1 MNERRWRMSSPVE
14 ESLLLQTYDAVGDPA
29 RWDVL
34 LGRWA
39 SALEADSGLLFTPGD
54 QFSHQPMHGHRYDFE
69 TAKTYG
75 EYYHLHDVWTHN
87 GRDRGLFESGHVG
100 CGEML
105 APQHRLRQSLFYNDF
120 LRRMGQ
126 EWLLCTVLFNHG
138 NPVAVPETVLSFYR
152 GPQRRAFGR
161 GAMATLQRAVPHLQR
176 SLTLHHQLLRAR
188 ADRSLFES
196 GLDQIGIGMLLLGA
210 DGRVTFANRRAEAL
224 LRATTPPHQAPL
236 PVLERLDRQA
246 RQGIYTGQR
255 ITTAQGTLYAMATPN
270 NRLAAS
276 TTHVHGRGAVIWLID
291 TQRQGGGGVALAA
304 SLFGLT
310 RAEQKVLSLLL
321 EDQAP
326 KQIAQSLGVGLSTV
340 RTQLSSLLQKTGVR
354 RQQELLRL
362 MAAFPQA

>member
-1 MNERRWRMSSPVE
+1 MSTSVE
-14 ESLLLQTYDAVGDPA
+14 ETLLLQTYGAVGDPA
-29 RWDVL
+29 RWDAL

-69 TAKTYG
+69 TAQTYG

-87 GRDRGLFESGHVG
+87 GREQGLFESGHVG

-105 APQHRLRQSLFYNDF
+105 APQTRLRQSLFYNDF

-138 NPVAVPETVLSFYR
+138 NAASVPETVLSFYR

-176 SLTLHHQLLRAR
+176 SLTLHHELLRAR
-188 ADRSLFES
+188 ADRTLFES
-196 GLDQIGIGMLLLGA
+196 GLDQIGIGMLLLDT
-210 DGRVTFANRRAEAL
+210 DGRVRFANRRAEAL
-224 LRATTPPHQAPL
+224 LQPAASPQPPLL
-236 PVLERLDRQA
+236 PVLQQLDRRA
-246 RQGIYTGQR
+246 RQGRYTGQR
-255 ITTAQGTLYAMATPN
+255 IATAQGPVYAMATPN
-270 NRLAAS
+270 NRLTAG
-276 TTHVHGRGAVIWLID
+276 TTHVHGHGAVIWLID
-291 TQRQGGGGVALAA
+291 TQRQSGGAVALAA

-310 RAEQKVLSLLL
+310 PAEQKVLSLLM

-326 KQIAQSLGVGLSTV
+326 KQIAHSLGLGVSTV
-340 RTQLSSLLQKTGVR
+340 RTQLSALLQKTGAR
-354 RQQELLRL
+354 RQQDLLRL
-362 MAAFPQA
+362 MAAFPHG

>member
-1 MNERRWRMSSPVE
+1 MSTSVE
-14 ESLLLQTYDAVGDPA
+14 DTLLLQTYDAVGDPA
-29 RWDVL
+29 GWDAL

-39 SALEADSGLLFTPGD
+39 DALEADSGLLFTPGD

-69 TAKTYG
+69 TAQTYG

-105 APQHRLRQSLFYNDF
+105 APQRRLRQSLFYNDF

-126 EWLLCTVLFNHG
+126 EWLLCTVLFNQG
-138 NPVAVPETVLSFYR
+138 NAASVPETVLSFYR

-176 SLTLHHQLLRAR
+176 SLKLHHELLRAR

-210 DGRVTFANRRAEAL
+210 DGRVSFANRRAETLLQPAAPPQPPLLPAL
-224 LRATTPPHQAPL
+224 QQ
-236 PVLERLDRQA
+236 LDRLA
-246 RQGIYTGQR
+246 RQGRYTGQR
-255 ITTAQGTLYAMATPN
+255 VTTAQGPVYAMATPN

-276 TTHVHGRGAVIWLID
+276 NTPVRGHGAVIWLID
-291 TQRQGGGGVALAA
+291 AQRQGGGAVALAA

-310 RAEQKVLSLLL
+310 RAEQKVLSLLMEDHTPKEIAHTL
-321 EDQAP
+321 EV
-326 KQIAQSLGVGLSTV
+326 GVPTV
-340 RTQLSSLLQKTGVR
+340 RSQLSSLLQKTGVR

-362 MAAFPQA
+362 MAAFPQG